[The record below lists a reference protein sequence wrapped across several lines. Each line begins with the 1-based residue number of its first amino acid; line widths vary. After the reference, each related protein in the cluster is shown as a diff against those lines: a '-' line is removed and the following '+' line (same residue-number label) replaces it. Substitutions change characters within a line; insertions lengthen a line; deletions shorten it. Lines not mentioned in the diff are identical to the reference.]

1 MLPAA
6 MADTKVRA
14 LSRVPLFAGCSQREL
29 EFIAGHTDEVS
40 VPAGREL
47 TRQGQLGHTFYVL
60 LDGEAEVTVDG
71 KLRNT
76 MREGDFFGEISML
89 DQGEGTA
96 TIVTTAPCKLMV
108 MSHAQFRDVVKS
120 HDGILVKVLEA
131 MARRLRSD
139 LQIARTDSRAD
150 A

>member
-6 MADTKVRA
+6 MADPKIRA
-14 LSRVPLFAGCSQREL
+14 LSQVPLFADCTQREL

-47 TRQGQLGHTFYVL
+47 TRQGQHGHTFYVL
-60 LDGEAEVTVDG
+60 LEGAAEVTVDG
-71 KLRNT
+71 QLRNT

-96 TIVTTAPCKLMV
+96 TIVTTAPSRLMV
-108 MSHAQFRDVVKS
+108 MSHGQFRDVVKGN
-120 HDGILVKVLEA
+120 DGILVKVLAA

-139 LQIARTDSRAD
+139 LEIARSETRTGS
-150 A
+150 

>member
-1 MLPAA
+1 MLPAG
-6 MADTKVRA
+6 MADAKVQA
-14 LSRVPLFAGCSQREL
+14 LSKVPLFSGCTQKEL

-47 TRQGQLGHTFYVL
+47 THQGQLGHTFYVL
-60 LDGEAEVTVDG
+60 LGGAAEVTIDG
-71 KLRNT
+71 ALRNT

-96 TIVTTAPCKLMV
+96 TIVTTAPCRLMV

-139 LQIARTDSRAD
+139 LEIARTEMKSN
-150 A
+150 

>member
-6 MADTKVRA
+6 MADPKLEA
-14 LSRVPLFAGCSQREL
+14 LSRVPLFAGCTHREL
-29 EFIAGHTDEVS
+29 EFIAAHTDDVS
-40 VPAGREL
+40 VPARKEL

-60 LDGEAEVTVDG
+60 LDGEAEVVIDG
-71 KLRNT
+71 AQRNT

-96 TIVTTAPCKLMV
+96 TITTTQPSRLMV

-120 HDGILVKVLEA
+120 NDAILVKVLEA

-139 LQIARTDSRAD
+139 LGIARAERPEG
-150 A
+150 

>member
-6 MADTKVRA
+6 MADPKVEA
-14 LSRVPLFAGCSQREL
+14 LSRVPLFASCTHKEL
-29 EFIAGHTDEVS
+29 EFIAAHTDDVA
-40 VPAGREL
+40 VPAGKEL

-60 LDGEAEVTVDG
+60 LDGEAEVVIDG
-71 KLRNT
+71 SLRNT

-96 TIVTTAPCKLMV
+96 TITTTKPCRMMV

-120 HDGILVKVLEA
+120 NDGILVKVLGA
-131 MARRLRSD
+131 MARRLRND
-139 LQIARTDSRAD
+139 LEIARTERAES
-150 A
+150 

>member
-6 MADTKVRA
+6 MADAKVRA
-14 LSRVPLFAGCSQREL
+14 LSHVPLFAGCTQKEL

-47 TRQGQLGHTFYVL
+47 TRQGQHGHTFYVL
-60 LDGEAEVTVDG
+60 LEGEAEVTVDG
-71 KLRNT
+71 QPRNT

-96 TIVTTAPCKLMV
+96 TIVTTAPCRLMV
-108 MSHAQFRDVVKS
+108 MSHGQFRDVVKS

-131 MARRLRSD
+131 MARRLRRD
-139 LQIARTDSRAD
+139 LEITRAELR
-150 A
+150 AN